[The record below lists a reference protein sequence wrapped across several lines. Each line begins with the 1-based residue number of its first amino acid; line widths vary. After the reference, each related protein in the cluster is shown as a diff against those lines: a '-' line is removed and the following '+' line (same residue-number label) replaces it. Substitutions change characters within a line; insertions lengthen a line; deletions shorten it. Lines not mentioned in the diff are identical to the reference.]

1 MPGVELAL
9 TRAAVRGRLKVSND
23 TGRNWATRGKFPGG
37 EDRDRRGWDL
47 GVG

>member
-23 TGRNWATRGKFPGG
+23 AGRNWIMRGIFPAGKIETG
-37 EDRDRRGWDL
+37 EAGI
-47 GVG
+47 